1 MILNG
6 NIIKR
11 IMSIFKKFNI
21 DSVSVVNLKD
31 GSEEYVYNNK
41 IYCIEQD
48 YDGDHYIY
56 YEESL
61 SYLGNVLEDDL
72 YTIVFVSKR
81 DLLEYL
87 TIGNSNRRIVGLKST
102 GGTNNYAQFNCDNE
116 LSESL
121 LFQYLKNE
129 ITADEFVLKYR
140 KTNE

>member
-1 MILNG
+1 
-6 NIIKR
+6 
-11 IMSIFKKFNI
+11 MSIFKKFNI

-48 YDGDHYIY
+48 YDGDYYIY
-56 YEESL
+56 FEESL
-61 SYLGNVLEDDL
+61 SYLGNVLEVDL
-72 YTIVFVSKR
+72 DTIVFASKR
-81 DLLEYL
+81 DLLEYM
-87 TIGNSNRRIVGLKST
+87 TFGKSNRSIVGIKST
-102 GGTNNYAQFNCDNE
+102 GGTNYAQFNCDNE
-116 LSESL
+116 LRESL